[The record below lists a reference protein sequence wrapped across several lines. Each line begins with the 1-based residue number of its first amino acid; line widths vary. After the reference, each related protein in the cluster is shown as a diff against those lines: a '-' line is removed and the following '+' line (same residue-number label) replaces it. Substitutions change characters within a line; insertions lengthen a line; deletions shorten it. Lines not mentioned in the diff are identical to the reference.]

1 MPVEY
6 ISRIRDLYLS
16 LGYGAYKWT
25 VNETPPPW
33 QPLRKPLARC
43 RLALLASGG
52 VYVAGQKAFH
62 YKDDTSFRAISSDV
76 DIAELRATHFA
87 YDLTDARR
95 DPNAVFPLGTLRGL
109 TQEGV
114 IGALAG
120 CAYSFMGGIYSA
132 RRVTEELAPV
142 LVDALVREEADAA
155 LLVPV

>member
-16 LGYGAYKWT
+16 LGYGTYKWT

-43 RLALLASGG
+43 RLALMASGG
-52 VYVAGQKAFH
+52 IYCAGQKAFH
-62 YKDDTSFRAISSDV
+62 YKDDTSFRAIPSGV
-76 DIAELRATHFA
+76 DIADLRATHFA

-109 TQEGV
+109 AQEGV

-120 CAYSFMGGIYSA
+120 RAYSFMGGIYSA
-132 RRVTEELAPV
+132 RRVTEELAPA
-142 LVDALVREEADAA
+142 LRDALVREQADAA